1 MARIERTIRIAAPRE
16 RCFDLARSVD
26 VHVASAAETG
36 ERAVAGRT
44 SGLLELH
51 EETTWQATHFGLRF
65 HLTIRITAFERPHRF
80 RDSMVRGPFARLD
93 HDHEFEDDGA
103 GGTLARDLFDY
114 AAPLA
119 LLGRLAER
127 LFLTRHLTRFLE
139 TRNLALKRI
148 AESEE
153 WKRYL
158 DLA

>member
-1 MARIERTIRIAAPRE
+1 MARIERTIRIAAPRG

-26 VHVASAAETG
+26 VHLASAADTG

-44 SGLLELH
+44 SGLLALH
-51 EETTWQATHFGLRF
+51 EETTWQATHFGLSFR
-65 HLTIRITAFERPHRF
+65 LTSRITAFESPHRF

-103 GGTLARDLFDY
+103 GGTIARDLFDY

-127 LFLTRHLTRFLE
+127 LFLTRHLSRFLE

-148 AESEE
+148 AESDD

-158 DLA
+158 E

>member
-1 MARIERTIRIAAPRE
+1 
-16 RCFDLARSVD
+16 
-26 VHVASAAETG
+26 
-36 ERAVAGRT
+36 
-44 SGLLELH
+44 
-51 EETTWQATHFGLRF
+51 
-65 HLTIRITAFERPHRF
+65 
-80 RDSMVRGPFARLD
+80 MVRGPFARLD

-119 LLGRLAER
+119 LFGRLAER

-139 TRNLALKRI
+139 TRNVALKRI